1 MASLQEVTA
10 ANKAIKQLRDASIIA
25 LYRLRTG
32 HKAHFEQLHARAH
45 DLERLVNGSVSS
57 CSTFRGNVSSLV
69 EELVTEQAV
78 KGEMKQ
84 ELSALQSL
92 ADQRL
97 IAVTKTDAQ
106 LQAAISKTM
115 VQSAAVTRLEHEQK
129 DLTREVDE
137 LKGKSQSETFMDD
150 DVTLMYDDVTLM
162 HDDVAGTGKLQSSSQ
177 QVRTLEGLHKE
188 VERQAAEKT
197 RQHQLALHGKTAEL
211 QETAKVMI
219 MIV

>member
-1 MASLQEVTA
+1 VASLQEVTA
-10 ANKAIKQLRDASIIA
+10 ANKAMKELRDASTSA

-32 HKAHFEQLHARAH
+32 HKTYVEQLHERAH

-57 CSTFRGNVSSLV
+57 CLTFRGSARSLV
-69 EELVTEQAV
+69 EELVKEQTE

-84 ELSALQSL
+84 ELSALQSV
-92 ADQRL
+92 ADQRH

-115 VQSAAVTRLEHEQK
+115 VQSAAVTRLENEQK
-129 DLTREVDE
+129 DLVREVEE
-137 LKGKSQSETFMDD
+137 LK
-150 DVTLMYDDVTLM
+150 
-162 HDDVAGTGKLQSSSQ
+162 GKLQSSSQ
-177 QVRTLEGLHKE
+177 QVRSLEGLHEE

-197 RQHQLALHGKTAEL
+197 RQHQLAFHGKTAEL

-219 MIV
+219 MIVLCSPFETTFHACFEFQCTVVIPPYL